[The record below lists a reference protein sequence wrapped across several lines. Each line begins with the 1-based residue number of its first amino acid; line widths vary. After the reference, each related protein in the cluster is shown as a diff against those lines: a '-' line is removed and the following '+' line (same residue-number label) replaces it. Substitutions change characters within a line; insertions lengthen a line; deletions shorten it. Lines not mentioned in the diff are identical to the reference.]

1 MDKKPEKKQTGRV
14 NYIWVLAGGYLIY
27 LAYKLIRGLFAGEA
41 VNPLIAI
48 PCIALFLLVGGWVL
62 LREWKAYKY
71 GMDHIDDPDSWSDE
85 DEDAELEA
93 ELAEIKSAAL
103 AASGE
108 ELAGKEDE
116 IVEELPAEDEEEEV

>member
-1 MDKKPEKKQTGRV
+1 MDKKPEKKQSGRV

-27 LAYKLIRGLFAGEA
+27 LAYKLIRGLFAGED
-41 VNPLIAI
+41 VNLLFAI
-48 PCIALFLLVGGWVL
+48 PSIVAFLVVGGLVL

-93 ELAEIKSAAL
+93 ELAEIKAATL
-103 AASGE
+103 EASGE
-108 ELAGKEDE
+108 ELADEEDE
-116 IVEELPAEDEEEEV
+116 VVEELSVEDKEEEK

>member
-1 MDKKPEKKQTGRV
+1 MDKKPEKKQSGRV

-27 LAYKLIRGLFAGEA
+27 LAYKLIRGLLAGED
-41 VNPLIAI
+41 VNLLFAI
-48 PCIALFLLVGGWVL
+48 PSIVAFLVVGGLVL

-93 ELAEIKSAAL
+93 ELAEIKAAAL
-103 AASGE
+103 EASAKD
-108 ELAGKEDE
+108 LADEEDE
-116 IVEELPAEDEEEEV
+116 AVEELSAEDEEEEK

>member
-1 MDKKPEKKQTGRV
+1 MDKKPEKKQSGRV

-27 LAYKLIRGLFAGEA
+27 LAYKLIRGLFAGED
-41 VNPLIAI
+41 VNLLFAI
-48 PCIALFLLVGGWVL
+48 PSIVAFLVVGGLVL

-93 ELAEIKSAAL
+93 ELAEIKAAAL
-103 AASGE
+103 EASDE
-108 ELAGKEDE
+108 ELAGEEDE
-116 IVEELPAEDEEEEV
+116 VVEELPAEDEEEEK

>member
-1 MDKKPEKKQTGRV
+1 MDKKPEKKQSGRV

-27 LAYKLIRGLFAGEA
+27 LAYKLIRGLLAGEA

-48 PCIALFLLVGGWVL
+48 PCIVAFLVVGGLVL

-71 GMDHIDDPDSWSDE
+71 GVEHIDDPDSWSDE

-93 ELAEIKSAAL
+93 ELAEIKAAAL
-103 AASGE
+103 EASGE
-108 ELAGKEDE
+108 ELADEEDE
-116 IVEELPAEDEEEEV
+116 AVEELPAEDEEEEV